1 MRTPRVMSKG
11 DLVLELFVAV
21 GVLGLSR
28 LLAAACTSAEEHE
41 FAPGVSVPPQ
51 VRSLARPGLRARLT

>member
-1 MRTPRVMSKG
+1 MSKA

-21 GVLGLSR
+21 GVQLGLSR

-41 FAPGVSVPPQ
+41 FEPGVSVPPQ
-51 VRSLARPGLRARLT
+51 VRSLARAAVSALV